1 MPVPSPFSM
10 NFNDHQDMTKAR
22 SWSFHIL
29 SALRKNRNS
38 YLKLAFSM
46 RSLRTS
52 PHQFSFFF
60 FFCFF
65 FPLENFSLAWKRPP
79 SRWRT
84 YIRTRDHWAVRVL
97 LRATPTVTR
106 AIHAYC
112 RSFGR
117 GAVTTCFNDLG
128 LSRPRIELQSPTR
141 RANSL
146 PNEEQV

>member
-10 NFNDHQDMTKAR
+10 IFNDHQDMPKAR

-29 SALRKNRNS
+29 SSLRKNRNS

-52 PHQFSFFF
+52 PHQTSPFCVDFFHSRI
-60 FFCFF
+60 
-65 FPLENFSLAWKRPP
+65 FPSHGNVT
-79 SRWRT
+79 RT
-84 YIRTRDHWAVRVL
+84 DEGPIFDTRDHWAVRVL

-106 AIHAYC
+106 AIHTCC

-128 LSRPRIELQSPTR
+128 LSRPRIELQSPARGT
-141 RANSL
+141 NSL
-146 PNEEQV
+146 PNEQQV